1 MTQRSAEDPI
11 AQARR
16 HIAEAKRHI
25 ARQEALVARLSSEDR
40 HVALA
45 AEARKILDT
54 LKHTLSLAQ
63 QHLELEL
70 KK

>member
-1 MTQRSAEDPI
+1 MQRLADDPI

-16 HIAEAKRHI
+16 HIAEAQQHI
-25 ARQEALVARLSSEDR
+25 ARQERLVARLSSDGR

-45 AEARKILDT
+45 AEAQEILNT

-63 QHLELEL
+63 RHLELEL